1 MRNEQ
6 NERSSIVGEEL
17 KVRKRREGS
26 LLRGKESCQS
36 TGKKGEKAHF
46 LKGISGKSG
55 EEERGLTS

>member
-26 LLRGKESCQS
+26 MLRGEESCQS
-36 TGKKGEKAHF
+36 TGERGEKE
-46 LKGISGKSG
+46 K
-55 EEERGLTS
+55 